1 MKRVIAGARKHLN
14 NNYNQYVMKIFSRP
28 ILGRYFYLC
37 QNLPHLLRRRVQI
50 FANLST
56 ISEPD
61 SDLIFEPISID
72 KLMDKN

>member
-1 MKRVIAGARKHLN
+1 MKRVIAGAGKHLN
-14 NNYNQYVMKIFSRP
+14 NIYNQYVMKIFSHP
-28 ILGRYFYLC
+28 ILGCYFYLC